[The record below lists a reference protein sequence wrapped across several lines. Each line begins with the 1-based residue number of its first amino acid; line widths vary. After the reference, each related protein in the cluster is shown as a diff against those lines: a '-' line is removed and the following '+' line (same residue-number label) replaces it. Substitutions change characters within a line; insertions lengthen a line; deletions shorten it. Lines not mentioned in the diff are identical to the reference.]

1 MASYKI
7 MGLVF
12 VRIWEK
18 QNQFLLIKLVDN
30 RICREV
36 VKMLLVYVG
45 SMWVGVLKDFGKENH
60 LWKLVII
67 QKCVWIFAIFFRP
80 KCPDTPRPKFVNTF
94 RPKFVEAIYIMGI
107 SGDLIRKIMHEDLIY
122 FKILVNF

>member
-30 RICREV
+30 RICWEV
-36 VKMLLVYVG
+36 VKMILVYVG
-45 SMWVGVLKDFGKENH
+45 GMWVGVLGDFGKENH

-67 QKCVWIFAIFFRP
+67 QKFVWIFAIFFGQN
-80 KCPDTPRPKFVNTF
+80 V
-94 RPKFVEAIYIMGI
+94 
-107 SGDLIRKIMHEDLIY
+107 LIPSDQNLSIPLDQNLLKQY
-122 FKILVNF
+122 T